1 MLSKGP
7 SLPTTD
13 SNIVAM
19 VTSPDQKG
27 VIGSMGNLLVELRS
41 GATNWKIL
49 SQSLKYGRKMPV
61 IVAIPNDLTSCG
73 KFKSNIDKGDLTS
86 DGIYSYLVSSS
97 NNVLNLCTST
107 FQCKVKNCGTVI
119 SQVFL

>member
-1 MLSKGP
+1 
-7 SLPTTD
+7 
-13 SNIVAM
+13 M

-27 VIGSMGNLLVELRS
+27 VIGSMGNILVELRS

-73 KFKSNIDKGDLTS
+73 RYKSNINKG
-86 DGIYSYLVSSS
+86 GIITEGISIWSYTQII
-97 NNVLNLCTST
+97 VLNLCSST
-107 FQCKVKNCGTVI
+107 FEHKVKLLETVI
-119 SQVFL
+119 FHIFLRMSN

>member
-1 MLSKGP
+1 
-7 SLPTTD
+7 
-13 SNIVAM
+13 M

-73 KFKSNIDKGDLTS
+73 KFEYNDNKG
-86 DGIYSYLVSSS
+86 GIISEGMYFNLVSSS
-97 NNVLNLCTST
+97 NNVLNLCYST
-107 FQCKVKNCGTVI
+107 FQCKVKN
-119 SQVFL
+119 

>member
-1 MLSKGP
+1 
-7 SLPTTD
+7 
-13 SNIVAM
+13 M

-27 VIGSMGNLLVELRS
+27 VIGSMGNILVELRS

-73 KFKSNIDKGDLTS
+73 KFKSNINKGGIIS
-86 DGIYSYLVSSS
+86 DGIIYSNLVSAS
-97 NNVLNLCTST
+97 NNVLNLWSST
-107 FQCKVKNCGTVI
+107 FQHKVKLLGTVI
-119 SQVFL
+119 SHIFLGMSN

>member
-1 MLSKGP
+1 
-7 SLPTTD
+7 
-13 SNIVAM
+13 M

-27 VIGSMGNLLVELRS
+27 VIGSMGNILVELRS

-73 KFKSNIDKGDLTS
+73 RYKSNINKGGIIS
-86 DGIYSYLVSSS
+86 EGIYSNLVSSS
-97 NNVLNLCTST
+97 NNVLNLWSST
-107 FQCKVKNCGTVI
+107 FQHKVKLLGTVI
-119 SQVFL
+119 SHIFLRMVSN

>member
-1 MLSKGP
+1 
-7 SLPTTD
+7 
-13 SNIVAM
+13 M

-27 VIGSMGNLLVELRS
+27 VIGSMGNILVELRS

-73 KFKSNIDKGDLTS
+73 KF
-86 DGIYSYLVSSS
+86 
-97 NNVLNLCTST
+97 
-107 FQCKVKNCGTVI
+107 
-119 SQVFL
+119 

>member
-7 SLPTTD
+7 SLPITD

-73 KFKSNIDKGDLTS
+73 KFKYTTYKG
-86 DGIYSYLVSSS
+86 GIRYEGMNLNLVSSS
-97 NNVLNLCTST
+97 NNVLNLGSST
-107 FQCKVKNCGTVI
+107 FQCKMKN
-119 SQVFL
+119 

>member
-1 MLSKGP
+1 
-7 SLPTTD
+7 
-13 SNIVAM
+13 M

-27 VIGSMGNLLVELRS
+27 VIGSMGNILVELRS

-73 KFKSNIDKGDLTS
+73 KFKYNNNKGGIIS
-86 DGIYSYLVSSS
+86 DGIYSNLVSSS
-97 NNVLNLCTST
+97 NNVLNLWSST
-107 FQCKVKNCGTVI
+107 FQHNVKLLGTVI
-119 SQVFL
+119 SHILLRMVPN

>member
-1 MLSKGP
+1 
-7 SLPTTD
+7 
-13 SNIVAM
+13 M

-27 VIGSMGNLLVELRS
+27 VIGSMGNILVELRS

-73 KFKSNIDKGDLTS
+73 KFKYNNNKG
-86 DGIYSYLVSSS
+86 GI
-97 NNVLNLCTST
+97 
-107 FQCKVKNCGTVI
+107 I
-119 SQVFL
+119 S

>member
-7 SLPTTD
+7 SLPITD

-73 KFKSNIDKGDLTS
+73 EFKYDSNKGD
-86 DGIYSYLVSSS
+86 I
-97 NNVLNLCTST
+97 
-107 FQCKVKNCGTVI
+107 I
-119 SQVFL
+119 S

>member
-27 VIGSMGNLLVELRS
+27 VIGSMGNILVELRS

-61 IVAIPNDLTSCG
+61 IVAIPNGLTSCG
-73 KFKSNIDKGDLTS
+73 KFKYNNTWEGM
-86 DGIYSYLVSSS
+86 YFNLVSS
-97 NNVLNLCTST
+97 
-107 FQCKVKNCGTVI
+107 
-119 SQVFL
+119 